1 MAAKQKQT
9 ANKRPKPQIA
19 GAGRGNVFP
28 PVEHRFKLGNKAA
41 VGYGRPRTIGEL
53 REYIQQLGEQPS
65 GLPELTRLD
74 LLLRQMFASKNA
86 GDRANVLKYG
96 WGNVPQPI
104 GGSDELGPIQI
115 EAVEAYSF
123 DAAVAAIA
131 FRPNT
136 NSTD

>member
-1 MAAKQKQT
+1 MPKQKQT
-9 ANKRPKPQIA
+9 ASKPPKAKEI
-19 GAGRGNVFP
+19 GAGNNGNLP

-41 VGYGRPRTIGEL
+41 VGHGRPRTIGEL

-74 LLLRQMFASKNA
+74 LLLRQMYASKNA

-131 FRPNT
+131 FRPDT